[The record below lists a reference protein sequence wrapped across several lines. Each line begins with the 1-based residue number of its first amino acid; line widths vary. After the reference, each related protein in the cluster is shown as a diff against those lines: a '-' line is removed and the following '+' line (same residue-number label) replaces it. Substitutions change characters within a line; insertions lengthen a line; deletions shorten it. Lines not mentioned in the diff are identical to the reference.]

1 MRFVADSNVLFT
13 YFWKNSILHYIL
25 KQPIELF
32 APQYALEEINKYTK
46 ELMEKTSLSK
56 EDFKKTRQ
64 KLALT
69 VDLIPVEEYSS
80 SFHNVTSLSRT
91 LTIQNYHELIKDID
105 FLSLAIHLQCPL
117 WSNDRLLKKQSIVSV
132 LTTKEIIELLD
143 LK

>member
-1 MRFVADSNVLFT
+1 MRLVVDSNVLFT
-13 YFWKNSILHYIL
+13 FFWKNSILQHIL

-32 APQYALEEINKYTK
+32 APEYALEEINKYTK
-46 ELMEKTSLSK
+46 ELMEKTSLLK
-56 EDFKKTRQ
+56 EEFKKTRQ

-69 VDLIPVEEYSS
+69 VDFIPLEEYSS

-91 LTIQNYHELIKDID
+91 LTIQNYHEIIKDID
-105 FLSLAIHLQCPL
+105 FLALSIHLQCPL
-117 WSNDRLLKKQSIVSV
+117 WSNDRLLKKQSTVTV

>member
-69 VDLIPVEEYSS
+69 VDFIPVEEYSS
-80 SFHNVTSLSRT
+80 SFHNVISLSRT

-105 FLSLAIHLQCPL
+105 FLALAIHLQCPL
-117 WSNDRLLKKQSIVSV
+117 WSNDHLLKKQSIVSV

>member
-1 MRFVADSNVLFT
+1 MKLVVDSNVLFT
-13 YFWKNSILHYIL
+13 YFWKNSILHQIL

-32 APQYALEEINKYTK
+32 APEYALEEINKYTK

-64 KLALT
+64 NLALT
-69 VDLIPVEEYSS
+69 VDFIPVEEYSS

-117 WSNDRLLKKQSIVSV
+117 WSNDSLLKKQSIVSV